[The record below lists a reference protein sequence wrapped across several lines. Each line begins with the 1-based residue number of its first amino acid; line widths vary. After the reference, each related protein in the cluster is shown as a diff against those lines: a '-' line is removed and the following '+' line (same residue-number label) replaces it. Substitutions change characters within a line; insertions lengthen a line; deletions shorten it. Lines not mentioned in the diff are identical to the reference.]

1 MDLNNLRETSNF
13 DDRRGE
19 GGGGFGGG
27 PGWGGGFGGLP
38 GGIPI
43 RGGGLGI
50 VGFIL
55 LALLFGNGG
64 GGLLSSILGS
74 DGTTGGGSDYSQQQ
88 TTQANHQDND
98 TQLDFSRK
106 IVGSAE
112 DVWTPIMQ
120 ARGVSFTPAVITFYT
135 TETPTACGDGQAS
148 AGPFYCPADKRI
160 YLDLSFFDQL
170 SSQFGAPGDFARAY
184 VIAHEYGHHIQN
196 LIGTMD
202 KEESALQGDGA
213 KGPAGASV
221 RLELQ
226 ADCYAGVWAFHANQ
240 QFHILQTG
248 DVEGGLKAA
257 SAVGDD
263 TLEKQSQGYVV
274 PDSFTHGTSAQ
285 RVRWF
290 SRGLAKGNM
299 DDCDTFGA
307 SEL

>member
-19 GGGGFGGG
+19 GGGFGGG
-27 PGWGGGFGGLP
+27 PGWGGGFGGFP
-38 GGIPI
+38 MGIPI
-43 RGGGLGI
+43 RGGGMGFI
-50 VGFIL
+50 GFIL

-74 DGTTGGGSDYSQQQ
+74 GSESSSGYSQQAAQ
-88 TTQANHQDND
+88 PNHQDND

-112 DVWTPIMQ
+112 DVWAPIMK
-120 ARGVSFTPAVITFYT
+120 ARGVTFSPAVITFYT

-148 AGPFYCPADKRI
+148 AGPFYCPNDKRI

-202 KEESALQGDGA
+202 REESALQGSGA
-213 KGPAGASV
+213 KGPSGASV

-240 QFHILQTG
+240 QFQILQSG
-248 DVEGGLKAA
+248 DVQEGLKAA

-285 RVRWF
+285 RMRWF
-290 SRGLAKGNM
+290 SRGLAHGEIN
-299 DDCDTFGA
+299 DCDTFGA
-307 SEL
+307 STL

>member
-19 GGGGFGGG
+19 GGFGGF
-27 PGWGGGFGGLP
+27 PIGL
-38 GGIPI
+38 PI
-43 RGGGLGI
+43 RGGGMGFI
-50 VGFIL
+50 GFIL
-55 LALLFGNGG
+55 LLILFGNGG
-64 GGLLSSILGS
+64 GGLLSSVL
-74 DGTTGGGSDYSQQQ
+74 GGGDSSYNDYSQQQ
-88 TTQANHQDND
+88 TAQPNHQDSD
-98 TQLDFSRK
+98 PQLDFSRK

-112 DVWTPIMQ
+112 DVWAPILQ
-120 ARGVSFTPAVITFYT
+120 ARGVTFSPAVITFYT

-148 AGPFYCPADKRI
+148 AGPFYCPSDRRI

-202 KEESALQGDGA
+202 REEAALQGPDA
-213 KGPAGASV
+213 KGPSGASV

-248 DVEGGLKAA
+248 DVQEGLKAA

-263 TLEKQSQGYVV
+263 TLEKEQQGYVV

-285 RVRWF
+285 RMRWF
-290 SRGLAKGNM
+290 SRGLAHGNM

-307 SEL
+307 ATL

>member
-19 GGGGFGGG
+19 GGGFGGG
-27 PGWGGGFGGLP
+27 AGWGGGFGGFP
-38 GGIPI
+38 MGIPI
-43 RGGGLGI
+43 RGGGMGFI
-50 VGFIL
+50 GFIL
-55 LALLFGNGG
+55 LLLLFGNGG
-64 GGLLSSILGS
+64 GGLLNAVL
-74 DGTTGGGSDYSQQQ
+74 GGGGDTGSGYSQQ
-88 TTQANHQDND
+88 TTQADHHDND

-106 IVGSAE
+106 IVASTE

-120 ARGVSFTPAVITFYT
+120 ARGVTFTPAIITFYT
-135 TETPTACGDGQAS
+135 TETPTACGDGQS
-148 AGPFYCPADKRI
+148 TAGPFYCPNDKRI

-202 KEESALQGDGA
+202 KEESALQGSDA
-213 KGPAGASV
+213 KGPTGASV

-226 ADCYAGVWAFHANQ
+226 ADCYAGVWTYHARDALKINQ
-240 QFHILQTG
+240 DDI
-248 DVEGGLKAA
+248 EGGLKAA

-285 RVRWF
+285 RMRWF
-290 SRGLAKGNM
+290 SRGLAHGDMN
-299 DDCDTFGA
+299 DCDTFGA
-307 SEL
+307 HTL

>member
-19 GGGGFGGG
+19 GGFGGG
-27 PGWGGGFGGLP
+27 PGWGGGFGGFP
-38 GGIPI
+38 IGIPI
-43 RGGGLGI
+43 RGGGMGFI
-50 VGFIL
+50 GFIL
-55 LALLFGNGG
+55 LLLLFGNGG
-64 GGLLSSILGS
+64 GGLLSAILG
-74 DGTTGGGSDYSQQQ
+74 GGGGTSSDYSQQ
-88 TTQANHQDND
+88 TTQADHHDND
-98 TQLDFSRK
+98 VQLDFSRK

-120 ARGVSFTPAVITFYT
+120 ARGVAFSPAVITFYT

-148 AGPFYCPADKRI
+148 AGPFYCPNDRRI

-202 KEESALQGDGA
+202 REETALQGDSA
-213 KGPAGASV
+213 KGPTGASV

-226 ADCYAGVWAFHANQ
+226 ADCYAGVWTFHADK
-240 QFHILQTG
+240 QFHILQKG
-248 DVEGGLKAA
+248 DVEEGLKAA

-263 TLEKQSQGYVV
+263 TLEKEQQGYVV

-285 RVRWF
+285 RMRWF
-290 SRGLAKGNM
+290 QRGLAHGDMN
-299 DDCDTFGA
+299 DCDTFGA
-307 SEL
+307 TTL

>member
-19 GGGGFGGG
+19 GAGGFGGG
-27 PGWGGGFGGLP
+27 AGWGGGFGGLP
-38 GGIPI
+38 MGLPI
-43 RGGGLGI
+43 RGGGLGF

-55 LALLFGNGG
+55 LLLLFGNGG
-64 GGLLSSILGS
+64 GGLLSAILG
-74 DGTTGGGSDYSQQQ
+74 GGETNTGSGYSQQA
-88 TTQANHQDND
+88 TGADHHDND
-98 TQLDFSRK
+98 PQLDFSRK
-106 IVGSAE
+106 IVASTE

-120 ARGVSFTPAVITFYT
+120 ARGVTFTPAVITFYT

-213 KGPAGASV
+213 KGPTGASV

-226 ADCYAGVWAFHANQ
+226 ADCYAGVWAFHARDALKITQ
-240 QFHILQTG
+240 SDI
-248 DVEGGLKAA
+248 EGGLKAA
-257 SAVGDD
+257 AAVGDD
-263 TLEKQSQGYVV
+263 TLEKEQQGYVV
-274 PDSFTHGTSAQ
+274 PDSFTHGTSEQ
-285 RVRWF
+285 RMRWF
-290 SRGLAKGNM
+290 SRGYANGNM

>member
-19 GGGGFGGG
+19 GGGFGGG
-27 PGWGGGFGGLP
+27 PRWGGGFGGFPIGL
-38 GGIPI
+38 PI
-43 RGGGLGI
+43 RGGGMGFI
-50 VGFIL
+50 GFIL
-55 LALLFGNGG
+55 LLLLFGNGG
-64 GGLLSSILGS
+64 GGLLSSVLGGGS
-74 DGTTGGGSDYSQQQ
+74 DNIGSDYSQQ
-88 TTQANHQDND
+88 TTQADHHDND
-98 TQLDFSRK
+98 PQLDFSRK
-106 IVGSAE
+106 IVASTE

-120 ARGVSFTPAVITFYT
+120 ARGVTFTPAVITFYT

-202 KEESALQGDGA
+202 KEEAALQGDSA
-213 KGPAGASV
+213 KGPTGASV

-226 ADCYAGVWAFHANQ
+226 ADCYAGVWANHAQ
-240 QFHILQTG
+240 QTLQITQS
-248 DVEGGLKAA
+248 DIEGGLKAA
-257 SAVGDD
+257 AAVGDD
-263 TLEKQSQGYVV
+263 TLEKEQQGYVV

-285 RVRWF
+285 RMRWF
-290 SRGLAKGNM
+290 SKGFAHGDM

-307 SEL
+307 TTL

>member
-19 GGGGFGGG
+19 GGGFGGG
-27 PGWGGGFGGLP
+27 PGWGGGFGGFPMGL
-38 GGIPI
+38 PI
-43 RGGGLGI
+43 RGGGMGF

-55 LALLFGNGG
+55 LLLLFGNGG
-64 GGLLSSILGS
+64 GGLLSSILG
-74 DGTTGGGSDYSQQQ
+74 GGGSGTSDYSQQ
-88 TTQANHQDND
+88 TTQADHHDND

-106 IVGSAE
+106 IVASTE
-112 DVWTPIMQ
+112 DVWTPILQ
-120 ARGVSFTPAVITFYT
+120 ARGVTFSPAVITFYT

-148 AGPFYCPADKRI
+148 AGPFYCPNDKRI

-202 KEESALQGDGA
+202 REESALQGSDA
-213 KGPAGASV
+213 KGPSGASV

-226 ADCYAGVWAFHANQ
+226 ADCYAGVWAFHARDALKITQ
-240 QFHILQTG
+240 SDI
-248 DVEGGLKAA
+248 DGGLKAA

-263 TLEKQSQGYVV
+263 TLEKAQQGYVV

-285 RVRWF
+285 RMRWF
-290 SRGLAKGNM
+290 SKGFANGNM

-307 SEL
+307 TAL

>member
-19 GGGGFGGG
+19 SGGAGWSGGFGGF
-27 PGWGGGFGGLP
+27 PGS
-38 GGIPI
+38 GIGV
-43 RGGGLGI
+43 RGGGMGLIGF
-50 VGFIL
+50 FIL
-55 LALLFGNGG
+55 WLLFGSGG
-64 GGLLSSILGS
+64 AGGLLSSLGG
-74 DGTTGGGSDYSQQQ
+74 DDTGSSTSTSAPAAESQG
-88 TTQANHQDND
+88 ADVHDND
-98 TQLDFSRK
+98 SQLDFSRK

-112 DVWTPIMQ
+112 DVWKPILA
-120 ARGVSFTPAVITFYT
+120 ARGVAFSPAVITFYT
-135 TETPTACGDGQAS
+135 SETPTACGDGQSS
-148 AGPFYCPADKRI
+148 AGPFYCPADSRI

-196 LIGTMD
+196 LVGTMD
-202 KEESALQGDGA
+202 KEQSALQGDDA
-213 KGPAGASV
+213 KGPTGASV

-226 ADCYAGVWAFHANQ
+226 ADCYAGVWTYHANQ
-240 QFHILQTG
+240 QFHILQAG

-263 TLEKQSQGYVV
+263 TLEKESQGYVV

-285 RVRWF
+285 RMRWF
-290 SRGLAKGNM
+290 SRGLANGNM

-307 SEL
+307 SSL

>member
-19 GGGGFGGG
+19 GGGFGGG
-27 PGWGGGFGGLP
+27 PGWGGGFGGFPIGL
-38 GGIPI
+38 PI
-43 RGGGLGI
+43 RGGGM
-50 VGFIL
+50 GFIGFIFL
-55 LALLFGNGG
+55 LLLFGNGG
-64 GGLLSSILGS
+64 GGLLSSVL
-74 DGTTGGGSDYSQQQ
+74 GGGSSSSSSDYSQQ
-88 TTQANHQDND
+88 TTQADHHDD
-98 TQLDFSRK
+98 DAQLDFSRK

-112 DVWTPIMQ
+112 DVWTPILQ
-120 ARGVSFTPAVITFYT
+120 ARGVTFSPAVITFYT

-148 AGPFYCPADKRI
+148 AGPFYCPNDKRI

-202 KEESALQGDGA
+202 RQESALQGPDA
-213 KGPAGASV
+213 KGPGGASV

-248 DVEGGLKAA
+248 DVQEGLKAA
-257 SAVGDD
+257 AAVGDD
-263 TLEKQSQGYVV
+263 TLEKEQQGYVV

-285 RVRWF
+285 RMRWF
-290 SRGLAKGNM
+290 SRGLAHGNM

-307 SEL
+307 RAL